1 MPLFMIEHTHTE
13 QTCPTRDPNMVR
25 ALAGH
30 VTDENAAKYGVRI
43 LADFVREVDHNL
55 ILVLEADTPDKVAT
69 FAVPFLGAGP
79 VTIKQGETC
88 DQVAKACLGQA

>member
-13 QTCPTRDPNMVR
+13 QTCPTRNPDMVR

-30 VTDENAAKYGVRI
+30 VTDENAAKHGVKI
-43 LADFVREVDHNL
+43 LADFVREADHSVV
-55 ILVLEADTPDKVAT
+55 LVLEADSADKVAT

-88 DQVAKACLGQA
+88 AQVAKACLGQA